1 MFQLNPNAFGSIN
14 SKSDYDRQKA
24 ELKRQKQMGD
34 LQLLALQK
42 QVNAKDQFTPE
53 QLLAKAIQ
61 LGGVQ
66 NLTPEEQAQ
75 LQAADISQ
83 RTKQTVDSRGN
94 IITNQSYFDLLGS
107 SPSQVLNQPTSVMR
121 GQGIVPEVGQS
132 AIDVP
137 RMGQRGDSGMVSP
150 NIQTVPN
157 TGNFLDIAS
166 MPDDLAME
174 GSYLPPVNNSLP
186 MPDVSGLSPFAAE
199 DVLKEWKLENMKRQ
213 GQSADTANQKKEEA
227 PKAELAFNSMRDDTQ
242 NMINTIDKAIENTSG
257 WTAGFGTFLSSVP
270 ASGAKN
276 LEATLSTIQADSAFS
291 TLQAMRDASPT
302 GGALGAISE
311 RELALL
317 QNARVALDQS
327 QSPDE
332 LKSNLENYKRIR
344 TQALKNTADGF
355 KLDYGYYPKGLDKF
369 LDGKMKQQDTQ
380 GGWSIKKK

>member
-34 LQLLALQK
+34 LQLMALQK

-150 NIQTVPN
+150 TMQTVPN

-355 KLDYGYYPKGLDKF
+355 KLDYGYYPKGLDTF
-369 LDGKMKQQDTQ
+369 LEGKMKQQDTQ